1 VSDGYCCK
9 ISSGVWP
16 ASNAATRTSTVTL
29 GAGEAEHAMRV
40 LFDRHG
46 SSANAGSIEP
56 EGTTL
61 RVSQTIRALEH
72 RLGVRLLQRTTRSVG
87 LTEAGARFI
96 ARLKP
101 AIDGV
106 HEAFEPLGE
115 LRDRPAGLL
124 RLTVPRMGYEQ
135 VLAPRLGAFLDAHPD
150 IDLDVSIDDAFADI
164 VEQRFDAGIRI
175 GEMVERGM
183 IGVRVSGDLRM
194 AVVGSASYFAARGK
208 PKHPRDLQAH
218 DCINYRR
225 RSLGVVYRWEFTE
238 NGKDFEIAVNGRLLI
253 NDGDLMV
260 SAALDG
266 LGLAYVVDSSVHAHL
281 ADKRLV
287 RVLDAYC
294 VPFPGFF
301 LYYPSRTHV
310 APKLQ
315 ALVDFLKAT
324 RSRSRT
330 AT

>member
-1 VSDGYCCK
+1 MRDDL
-9 ISSGVWP
+9 SGL
-16 ASNAATRTSTVTL
+16 NALLSVAEKKSFTAAAAELRVTP
-29 GAGEAEHAMRV
+29 
-40 LFDRHG
+40 
-46 SSANAGSIEP
+46 SA
-56 EGTTL
+56 
-61 RVSQTIRALEH
+61 VSQTISALEH

-106 HEAFEPLGE
+106 HDAFESLGE

-135 VLAPRLGAFLDAHPD
+135 VLAPILRAFLAAHPD

-194 AVVGSASYFAARGK
+194 AVVGSAAYFGARGK
-208 PKHPRDLQAH
+208 PKHPRDLHAH

-225 RSLGVVYRWEFTE
+225 RSLGIVYRWEFTE

-266 LGLAYVVDSSVHAHL
+266 LGIAYVVESSVRAHL

-287 RVLDAYC
+287 RVLDSFC
-294 VPFPGFF
+294 VSFPGFF

-315 ALVDFLKAT
+315 ALVDFLKAARPRRKT
-324 RSRSRT
+324 T
-330 AT
+330 